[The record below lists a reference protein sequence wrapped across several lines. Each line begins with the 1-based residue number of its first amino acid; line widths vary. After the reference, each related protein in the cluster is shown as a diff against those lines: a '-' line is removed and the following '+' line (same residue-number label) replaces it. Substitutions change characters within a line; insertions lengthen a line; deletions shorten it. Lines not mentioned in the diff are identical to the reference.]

1 MEQDVDLKEIERKA
15 YLSDSKDGF
24 WDLCLGFFFLSQ
36 GIAFAVHWLA
46 YAGILGAAV
55 AVLLPTFMSLKRA
68 IALPRLGYVKFSP
81 ERQAKLKKGR
91 LLLIM
96 VLTFTAL
103 LGVVVSLAYTGQTG
117 WNLWLRNLH
126 LIPYGFVLAVVA
138 GAVGFLFDIKRF
150 LYYAVLIL
158 AAFIIGRL
166 MNAKPDMCFIPLGAV
181 FFVFG
186 LVLMIRFLR
195 KYPKPARKTANDRI

>member
-1 MEQDVDLKEIERKA
+1 MEKNVDLKEIERKA
-15 YLSDSKDGF
+15 YLSYTKDGF
-24 WDLCLGFFFLSQ
+24 WDLCLGLFFLWQ
-36 GIAFAVHWLA
+36 GIAFAVRWLA
-46 YAGILGAAV
+46 FIGVLGALV

-91 LLLIM
+91 LLLCM
-96 VLTFTAL
+96 VFTFTAL
-103 LGVVVSLAYTGQTG
+103 LGLVLFLAYTSQTG

-126 LIPYGFVLAVVA
+126 LIPYGFVLAVGA

-158 AAFIIGRL
+158 AAFIIGRI
-166 MNAKPDMCFIPLGAV
+166 MNAKPDLYFIPLGAV
-181 FFVFG
+181 FFVIG

-195 KYPKPARKTANDRI
+195 KHPKSVRETANDRI